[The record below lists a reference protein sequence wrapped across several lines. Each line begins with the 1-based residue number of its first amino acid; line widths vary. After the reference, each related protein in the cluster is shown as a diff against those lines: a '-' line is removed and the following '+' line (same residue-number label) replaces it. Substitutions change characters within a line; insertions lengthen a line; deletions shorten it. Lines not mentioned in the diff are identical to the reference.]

1 MSREPFLKVKAQ
13 YSWPPCTNLFISSI
27 DIANIIYILL
37 NMLGATLMRR
47 STVLSLPICKCSQLC
62 LSVLHNSTTTLLSQV
77 RGFEFC
83 RRLHRFKAAKSL
95 FRRYR
100 FRVIFDI
107 VHRPE
112 HVDLAV
118 VQELVPA
125 QISEVRQPFNF
136 LILKQ
141 NIEKCNIGLKL

>member
-1 MSREPFLKVKAQ
+1 
-13 YSWPPCTNLFISSI
+13 
-27 DIANIIYILL
+27 
-37 NMLGATLMRR
+37 MLGATLMRR
-47 STVLSLPICKCSQLC
+47 STILSLPICKCSLLC
-62 LSVLHNSTTTLLSQV
+62 LSVLHSSTTTLLSQV
-77 RGFEFC
+77 RGFEFS
-83 RRLHRFKAAKSL
+83 RRFHRFKAAKSL